1 MSLVSYC
8 ELFMFLLPLGPLNSL
23 ISTTVSKMG
32 RLLRTYSRTID
43 PASLSAS
50 TALLWETSDTSTS
63 FTRKIQSLTLK
74 KMKMGKSQACPR
86 EFLKEY
92 YDHLTWRCG
101 EAKHIGNLNIFIFGR
116 NTAYEGNKENPETLS
131 LPSLLNTDHATGQVL
146 SWTPVHSDCDH
157 ITYGVV
163 T

>member
-74 KMKMGKSQACPR
+74 ERKTGKSQECPR

-92 YDHLTWRCG
+92 DDYLTWRCG
-101 EAKHIGNLNIFIFGR
+101 EAKDNGNLNIFIFGR
-116 NTAYEGNKENPETLS
+116 NTSYEGNQENLEPLS
-131 LPSLLNTDHATGQVL
+131 LPSLPKIDHPTGQVL
-146 SWTPVHSDCDH
+146 FWTPVHSDWDY

-163 T
+163 I